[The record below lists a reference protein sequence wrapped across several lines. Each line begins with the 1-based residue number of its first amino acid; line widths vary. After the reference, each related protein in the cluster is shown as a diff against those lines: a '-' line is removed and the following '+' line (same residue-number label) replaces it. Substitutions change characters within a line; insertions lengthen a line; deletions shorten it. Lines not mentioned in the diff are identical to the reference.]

1 MITTIAIETFI
12 SIFFKVFGVKRFN
25 QNTCNSQI
33 TSITVLKITVCIF
46 FSSLTSQVDFNK
58 LNSLL
63 SLFNNYF
70 LK

>member
-46 FSSLTSQVDFNK
+46 FPL
-58 LNSLL
+58 
-63 SLFNNYF
+63 
-70 LK
+70 